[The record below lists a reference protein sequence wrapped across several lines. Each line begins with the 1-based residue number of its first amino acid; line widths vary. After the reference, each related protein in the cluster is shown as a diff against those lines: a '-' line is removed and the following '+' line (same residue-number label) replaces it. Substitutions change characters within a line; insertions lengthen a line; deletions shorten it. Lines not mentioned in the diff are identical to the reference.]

1 MNSEFRNEDT
11 VYFTSSDS
19 AADDVIDQDTNKL
32 ISTMKQFCA
41 ANTSNATC
49 SCFNTA
55 MSYLSDYNSKYK
67 EWKDTTDA
75 LQADYYAKTDR
86 YNKAYSSKK
95 IQLDNYI
102 TNKST
107 YTHWG
112 GINQSPSE
120 PPPIECTNNNI
131 YKCTSTNQGD
141 GPNTTRY
148 DWIIMLTNNVHSIY
162 DDWPRNSEAFKE
174 YITYKYGSLQNAM
187 STTKYYYDADKNIID
202 VIEYSSLPTNA
213 RSLETV
219 YEYELQLNV
228 NKSRIKILNRNAINS
243 VESGLRSIL
252 SKPIL

>member
-1 MNSEFRNEDT
+1 MSI
-11 VYFTSSDS
+11 FTYYPKIAYKVD
-19 AADDVIDQDTNKL
+19 
-32 ISTMKQFCA
+32 
-41 ANTSNATC
+41 
-49 SCFNTA
+49 
-55 MSYLSDYNSKYK
+55 DYNFLKAIDINVVTKLKDFLTQYRGISYQPDVVVDGESPDFISYK
-67 EWKDTTDA
+67 FYEDP
-75 LQADYYAKTDR
+75 
-86 YNKAYSSKK
+86 
-95 IQLDNYI
+95 
-102 TNKST
+102 
-107 YTHWG
+107 G
-112 GINQSPSE
+112 
-120 PPPIECTNNNI
+120 
-131 YKCTSTNQGD
+131 
-141 GPNTTRY
+141 Y